1 MSDTIK
7 DNNVEVRHNML
18 SLRIFINGY
27 LHLSLKVRELVGL
40 QSWVTDDGLFKIE
53 YVTRTS
59 RILAEYTDK
68 KLWQRILKALEKVQE
83 I

>member
-1 MSDTIK
+1 MSNSEK
-7 DNNVEVRHNML
+7 NGNVEVKHNML

-40 QSWVTDDGLFKIE
+40 QSWGTDDGLFKIE
-53 YVTRTS
+53 YITRTN
-59 RILAEYTDK
+59 RILAEYTDRN
-68 KLWQRILKALEKVQE
+68 LWQRILKALEKVQE